1 MQFTLGGYTFTAPDK
16 IGVGYQDNIRTA
28 RFRLFRKYMND
39 NPDERESLHKVVTG
53 ALKVMFEQWLSEAQ
67 ADGDARQ
74 ATRMQEL
81 LENPALSAIYEPTMF
96 DSWLAAHKKDY
107 EVRLALLR
115 QLLTAT
121 DRKTSPMI
129 TVERAYNEGT
139 EEEVAAVEDFFTNAS
154 SPKPNAPQPSAGDG
168 QSSAPKMET
177 GAQATT
183 TPSTSETTSPE
194 NTSPDTTSSPPAEA
208 IPQA

>member
-1 MQFTLGGYTFTAPDK
+1 MQFTLGGFTFTAPDK

-67 ADGDARQ
+67 TDGDARQ

-96 DSWLAAHKKDY
+96 DSWLTAHKKDY

-121 DRKTSPMI
+121 DRKISI
-129 TVERAYNEGT
+129 ERAYNEGT

-154 SPKPNAPQPSAGDG
+154 SPKPNAPQPSASDG
-168 QSSAPKMET
+168 QSSAP
-177 GAQATT
+177 ATAEVRAT
-183 TPSTSETTSPE
+183 TPSTSETISPE
-194 NTSPDTTSSPPAEA
+194 NTSPDTTSSLPAEA